1 MAILWAEN
9 FDYFGGDT
17 NKLMNGLW
25 AEVTDI
31 GSTGGEMELSSTS
44 PRSGTHSLQ
53 LNGSGSSIGDAYA
66 RRVFGSALTTFGL
79 GMVFYP
85 VTLPQ
90 GNNIVILAQFRDANN
105 APQITVYLQTTGAI
119 AVYRASSAGDPRDT
133 LLGTSTVLATA
144 NAWSHLEIRVVM
156 SDTVGA
162 VAIRLNE
169 TTILDLTAIDT
180 VATSLVECSQVVVG
194 YHTPASDAADLP
206 TVRWD
211 DMILWD
217 TSSSYNNDFLGDH
230 HIFTVFP
237 NQDTAEADWIESAGS
252 VGYTLIDDATPDDAT
267 YIEAA
272 NANDVSVFDL
282 GDLSAEVS
290 SIAAVITLPRMLK
303 TAGGTSK
310 VQVSMLAAGSP
321 TAAADGADRA
331 ITEAATY
338 WPDVFQEDPGTAAPW
353 SRESFNAAQI
363 RVTRTA

>member
-17 NKLMNGLW
+17 NKLLNGLW
-25 AEVTDI
+25 ASFTTIGGTSYDFELVT
-31 GSTGGEMELSSTS
+31 TS
-44 PRSGTHSLQ
+44 PRSGTHCLEM
-53 LNGSGSSIGDAYA
+53 NGAGTAQSESFA
-66 RRVFGSALTTFGL
+66 RRVFPSALTTFGFAE
-79 GMVFYP
+79 VFYS
-85 VTLPQ
+85 VNLPAA
-90 GNNIVILAQFRDANN
+90 NNTVILAQFRDAAN
-105 APQITVYLQTTGAI
+105 ALQLTVYLQSTGAI
-119 AVYRASSAGDPRDT
+119 AVWRASGTSPRGT

-144 NAWSHLEIRVVM
+144 NAWSHIETRVVM

-162 VAIRLNE
+162 VTIRLNE
-169 TTILDLTAIDT
+169 TTILDLTNIDT
-180 VATSLVECSQVVVG
+180 VATALVECSQVAVG
-194 YHTPASDAADLP
+194 YHVPSPEAATLP

-252 VGYTLIDDATPDDAT
+252 VGYSLIDDATPDDAT
-267 YIEAA
+267 YIEATA
-272 NANDVSVFDL
+272 VNDVSVFEL

-290 SIAAVITLPRMLK
+290 SIAAVITMPRMLK

-353 SRESFNAAQI
+353 SRDSFNAAQI